1 VNPGVLAL
9 LMTSIASSGVGLI
22 GGYVLC
28 LYTQRAAAEVS
39 APSTARRGLGWRT
52 AGGIIILLLVAGS
65 AWMSYATTT
74 DQRQVAECQ
83 AEQNREF
90 TAALA
95 ARSQATH
102 DGNAAQ
108 RAFLQAVSEPNATPA
123 DRQRAYVTYLAA
135 LNKVDQIQAANPLKA
150 TDCS

>member
-1 VNPGVLAL
+1 MNPGALAL

-28 LYTQRAAAEVS
+28 LYTQRAAAEVA

-52 AGGIIILLLVAGS
+52 AGGILILLLVAGS
-65 AWMSYATTT
+65 AWMSYQTTA

-83 AEQNREF
+83 AQQNRQF
-90 TAALA
+90 TVAIA
-95 ARSQATH
+95 ARSQATR
-102 DGNAAQ
+102 DSNAAYKELF
-108 RAFLQAVSEPNATPA
+108 RAASVPGAT
-123 DRQRAYVTYLAA
+123 QEEKTRAYQEWLAA
-135 LNKVDQIQAANPLKA
+135 LERVDQIQAANPLKA